1 MTTINQLSAQ
11 SDVQPSDAVPVYSQA
26 NAVTRRV
33 TMAQVKEFV
42 QDGLIL
48 EGGILALS
56 SFYVMRGTSAS
67 AIALTTTPAPFNA
80 TQYSSPSFSLPAS
93 GSSLTFD
100 AANGRLVA
108 TRDIQAVSFTASI
121 SGTWPTNRDLTLAVQ
136 VGDPLN
142 LFTSAFANISAGGG
156 ANPRTVEISGPVSN
170 LNDTQGII
178 RAGQIIRLVA
188 SFNTA
193 DTLNLTRIAFAV
205 QTLDGM

>member
-1 MTTINQLSAQ
+1 MTTINQLPAQ
-11 SDVQPSDAVPVYSQA
+11 SSVQASDAVPVYSNS

-33 TMAQVKEFV
+33 TMAQIKEFV
-42 QDGLIL
+42 QEDL
-48 EGGILALS
+48 ELPGGILGIS

-67 AIALTTTPAPFNA
+67 AVALTTTPAPFNA
-80 TQYSSPSFSLPAS
+80 TQYSSPPFTLPSNGASLA
-93 GSSLTFD
+93 FD
-100 AANGRLVA
+100 AANGRFIA
-108 TRDIQAVSFTASI
+108 TRDIRAVAFTASL

-142 LFTSAFANISAGGG
+142 LFTSAFANITAGGNP
-156 ANPRTVEISGPVSN
+156 NPRTVEISGPVSN

-178 RAGQIIRLVA
+178 RAGQIIRLVG